1 MTTFSHQ
8 ASNTKPTASIRHN
21 IKNSLQTHL
30 FVLDKPFVNPWRC
43 IRMIRKTGL
52 GEMHVHAYLS
62 YNDACLILNML
73 ACHAL
78 HLCVTL
84 GKKARLHL
92 IFFLLAY
99 ATSIPIRCFFLKE
112 HLTPI
117 GIKAV
122 FIFPLTSP
130 ST

>member
-1 MTTFSHQ
+1 
-8 ASNTKPTASIRHN
+8 
-21 IKNSLQTHL
+21 
-30 FVLDKPFVNPWRC
+30 
-43 IRMIRKTGL
+43 MIRKTGL

-62 YNDACLILNML
+62 YNGASLILNLL

-92 IFFLLAY
+92 IFSYWPTLLP
-99 ATSIPIRCFFLKE
+99 SLLDVFFLKE
-112 HLTPI
+112 HLTSI